1 MKNIRILSLL
11 LALVLAL
18 SLTACGGGGGGKDD
32 TADVFAD
39 IDMTSTTEQAV
50 CDERASMDVL
60 SETFNTYLGGL
71 NYFVGTDM
79 EKLTYADLKGHIGV
93 DCTAY
98 LYDDMMSR
106 GVYIWK
112 ADGRDTAYLS
122 LFLDSSGKLVAA
134 GATNLG

>member
-1 MKNIRILSLL
+1 MKNIRVLSFL

-18 SLTACGGGGGGKDD
+18 SLTACGGGGGDKDD